1 MHYFMV
7 IWVKLQY
14 KIPIIP
20 VHTCCSCQENVTYL
34 FACSSGT
41 GERFIG
47 SGWGRGAECVA
58 GIWFEIFQ
66 FKMIR
71 LKWFVF
77 IPFRC
82 VSFGCA
88 RF

>member
-1 MHYFMV
+1 MV

-20 VHTCCSCQENVTYL
+20 IHTCCSCQDYATYL

-47 SGWGRGAECVA
+47 SGCSRGAVCVA
-58 GIWFEIFQ
+58 GIWFGIFQ
-66 FKMIR
+66 FKVIR
-71 LKWFVF
+71 FEWFVF

-82 VSFGCA
+82 FSFGCA
-88 RF
+88 RTCL